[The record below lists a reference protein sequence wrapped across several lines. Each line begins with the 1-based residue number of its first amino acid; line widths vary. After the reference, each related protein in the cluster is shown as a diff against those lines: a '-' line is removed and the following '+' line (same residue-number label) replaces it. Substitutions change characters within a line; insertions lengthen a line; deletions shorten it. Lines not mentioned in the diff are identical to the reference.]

1 MKVTCTL
8 VLLMSLLSSSAVWS
22 QKKKHTDSVDVT
34 INLSKRFAK
43 NAPVD
48 SVYIFFDRYNHTGAG
63 VIKQVYYPKDNKI
76 FIPQVPPG
84 KYYIGLF
91 CLGTHW
97 EYFSEVT
104 FVNKRRSNN
113 LRFKLDRSETFVPG
127 NYIALFKVDLS
138 RLAITSPKSFR

>member
-1 MKVTCTL
+1 MKSVYTL
-8 VLLMSLLSSSAVWS
+8 VLCTMILNSTEVWA

-34 INLSKRFAK
+34 INFKKRYLK

-48 SVYIFFDRYNHTGAG
+48 SVFIFFDRYNHTGAG
-63 VIKQVYYPKDNKI
+63 IIKQVYYPKDNKI
-76 FIPQVPPG
+76 VVPQVPPG

-104 FVNKRRSNN
+104 FVNKRRNN
-113 LRFKLDRSETFVPG
+113 KIRFNLKRSEIFIPG
-127 NYIALFKVDLS
+127 TYIAQVRTDLH
-138 RLAITSPKSFR
+138 RLSITSPKSFR

>member
-1 MKVTCTL
+1 MKPIYALILWMMC
-8 VLLMSLLSSSAVWS
+8 LSSTEVWA

-34 INLSKRFAK
+34 INFTKRFAR

-48 SVYIFFDRYNHTGAG
+48 SVFIFFDRYNHTGAG
-63 VIKQVYYPKDNKI
+63 IIKQVYYPKDNRI
-76 FIPQVPPG
+76 VIPDVPPG

-104 FVNKRRSNN
+104 YVNNRRNN
-113 LRFKLDRSETFVPG
+113 KIRFNLKRSEIYVPG
-127 NYIALFKVDLS
+127 TYIAQVRSDLN
-138 RLAITSPKSFR
+138 RLYITSPKSFR